1 MKGTIAVVVPAY
13 NAERSIGYALDSLLK
28 QSRPPDQ
35 IVVVDDGSKDAT
47 VEAITPYLDN
57 ISFIRQENQGS
68 ASARQRGTEAA
79 DAEYIAYL
87 DADDWW
93 PADKL
98 EQWNALVEKE
108 EVSVL
113 IADLQ
118 RAKNDWIPSQYLPRN
133 STFYPW
139 IRKYLDKPFAVNT
152 IPDLYRFPA
161 KVGIEILL
169 KGFPVYPSTMIAKK
183 AALVEVGGWN
193 TKFRRCQDFDM
204 GLRLAKTFPLHYYHS
219 VQAVL
224 GLHDVNSD
232 VRQYVEM
239 QTKGD
244 IDVLLHHLNGEPKG
258 SDFSRKIEKALVGKY
273 CALAYNYRLSSQYP
287 MARNAYLKASR
298 WPGRRIHTIS
308 RAIASY
314 FHL

>member
-13 NAERSIGYALDSLLK
+13 NAEKSIGHTLDSLLK

-47 VEAITPYLDN
+47 VEAVTPYLGN

-68 ASARQRGTEAA
+68 ASARQTGTDAA
-79 DAEYIAYL
+79 EAEYIAYL

-93 PADKL
+93 PVDKL
-98 EQWNALVEKE
+98 KQWQELVEKE
-108 EVSVL
+108 EISVL

-118 RAKNDWIPSQYLPRN
+118 RAEYDWTPSQYLPRN

-139 IRKYLDKPFAVNT
+139 IRKYLDNPFAVKAA
-152 IPDLYRFPA
+152 PSLYRFPA

-169 KGFPVYPSTMIAKK
+169 KGFPVYPSTLIAKK
-183 AALVEVGGWN
+183 AALVQVGGWN
-193 TKFRRCQDFDM
+193 TQFRRCQDFDM
-204 GLRLAKTFPLHYYHS
+204 GLRLAKAFPLHYYHS

-232 VRQYVEM
+232 VRRYVEM

-244 IDVLLHHLNGEPKG
+244 IEVLLHHLDGEPKG
-258 SDFSRKIEKALVGKY
+258 TDFSRKIEEALVSKY
-273 CALAYNYRLSSQYP
+273 CALAYNYRLSSQYSK
-287 MARNAYLKASR
+287 ARAAYLKASR
-298 WPGRRIHTIS
+298 WSGRRFHTIS
-308 RAIASY
+308 RALASY